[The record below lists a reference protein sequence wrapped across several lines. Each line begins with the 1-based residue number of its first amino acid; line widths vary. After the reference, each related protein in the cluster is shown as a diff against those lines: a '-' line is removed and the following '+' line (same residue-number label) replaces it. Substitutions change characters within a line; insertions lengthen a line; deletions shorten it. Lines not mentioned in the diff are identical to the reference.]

1 MKIYSKNNGNFN
13 TKNIKKINK
22 GIHKISFDESSIS
35 NYYHKEENKLKT
47 FQNISK
53 DKNNTLNNSY
63 NIYSKNS
70 TKRNSFN
77 EKEKTKYNIKTENK
91 SFFFHYIKKSLY
103 EEEKKGNEI
112 IKKEREK
119 LESLRSSYIN
129 KRKNLEKKT
138 FSGIKIVTYFNDN
151 ELENCIIPFFQIGKM
166 KLKDWLKKYNML
178 LSGLVLF
185 NLPDSYKLQITNNN
199 DLSDFN
205 LKLNDIK
212 FQNQNEN
219 TVNESHDNINN
230 KSHDNINNKSH
241 DNINNKS
248 HDNINK
254 KSYDHIN
261 NKFND
266 NFNNK
271 SNDNIHD
278 ISKDDNNIE
287 KGMINEK
294 KLFQKKIKNHNSLEK
309 GRNNITYNPNLY
321 SPDNKNIIKSF
332 MNKTFCSKEKEIK
345 RSEKIVKTPLKLFH
359 KVTDLILK
367 KEINKLKEEKKT
379 SLNKNNSNL
388 IKKFYSQRKPL
399 LNKQNIL
406 EVDFENNKKNDKE
419 KIKNFQEK
427 ILKIS
432 DNLGIKNPLQPIR
445 EMKKEGSDSNLKKIT
460 NITMKKSIVKDE
472 KKIEKK
478 EEKKDNNKEVKKDD
492 KIIINQEDKK
502 NEKIIINKE
511 DKKEIIKKIEK
522 ERNINIKDNVK
533 VAKKED
539 KTVINKEDKKE
550 NIKEDKKEEK
560 KIENKLTIKSDK
572 KEEIKE
578 EKKEEIK
585 KEEIKEEKKEE
596 LIEEI
601 KEEKKENI
609 KKKVFK
615 EEKIEEIK
623 KEEIKEENKEK
634 IKKIDFKEEKIEE
647 LKEEIKEEKKEEL
660 KEENKEEK
668 KEENNVSKTD
678 DKEETII
685 IKNGNNFKN
694 TNQIFINADYLPINF
709 YNFIPQNNNNK
720 NKKILT
726 NLYIKENSNEPYI
739 NIIFDKE
746 IKKPNK
752 KTIIKETI
760 NSNKIEETKI
770 INNKKENEIPET
782 ILEQF
787 KPVLKKRKKKPSN
800 KTFDMNNLLSKKME
814 KEKEENEKKLL
825 AKAKNLRQI
834 LKNRN
839 SLKKETQ

>member
-13 TKNIKKINK
+13 KKNIKKINK
-22 GIHKISFDESSIS
+22 GIHKISFDESSIT
-35 NYYHKEENKLKT
+35 NYNHKEENKLKT

-151 ELENCIIPFFQIGKM
+151 ELENCNIPFFQIGKM

-219 TVNESHDNINN
+219 TINESHDNINN
-230 KSHDNINNKSH
+230 KSHDNINK
-241 DNINNKS
+241 
-248 HDNINK
+248 
-254 KSYDHIN
+254 
-261 NKFND
+261 KFND
-266 NFNNK
+266 NINNK

-388 IKKFYSQRKPL
+388 IKKFNSQRKPL
-399 LNKQNIL
+399 INKQNIL

-432 DNLGIKNPLQPIR
+432 DNLVIKNPLQPIR

-478 EEKKDNNKEVKKDD
+478 EEKKDNVKEVKKDD

-502 NEKIIINKE
+502 DDKIIINKE
-511 DKKEIIKKIEK
+511 DKKEILKKIEK

-533 VAKKED
+533 EAKKED
-539 KTVINKEDKKE
+539 KTIINKEDKKE
-550 NIKEDKKEEK
+550 NIKEDKKEE
-560 KIENKLTIKSDK
+560 I

-585 KEEIKEEKKEE
+585 KEEIKEEKKE
-596 LIEEI
+596 
-601 KEEKKENI
+601 KI
-609 KKKVFK
+609 KKKDYK

-623 KEEIKEENKEK
+623 KEKIKEKKEE

-647 LKEEIKEEKKEEL
+647 IKKEKIKEEKKEES
-660 KEENKEEK
+660 KEEIKEEK

-678 DKEETII
+678 DKEEIII
-685 IKNGNNFKN
+685 IKNGNTFKSINQNFSN
-694 TNQIFINADYLPINF
+694 DDYLPINF
-709 YNFIPQNNNNK
+709 YNFIPENNNNK
-720 NKKILT
+720 NKKILS
-726 NLYIKENSNEPYI
+726 NLYIKENSIESYI
-739 NIIFDKE
+739 NIIFDEE

-752 KTIIKETI
+752 KTIIKEAI
-760 NSNKIEETKI
+760 NSNKKEETKI
-770 INNKKENEIPET
+770 INKKKENETQET

-825 AKAKNLRQI
+825 ARAKNLRQI

>member
-13 TKNIKKINK
+13 KKNIKKINK
-22 GIHKISFDESSIS
+22 GIHKISFDESSIT

-53 DKNNTLNNSY
+53 EKNNTLNNSY

-77 EKEKTKYNIKTENK
+77 EKEKIKYNIKAENK

-151 ELENCIIPFFQIGKM
+151 ELENCNIPFFQIGKM

-254 KSYDHIN
+254 KSNDNIN

-309 GRNNITYNPNLY
+309 GRNNITYNPNLF

-367 KEINKLKEEKKT
+367 KEINKLKEEKKN

-399 LNKQNIL
+399 INKQNIL

-432 DNLGIKNPLQPIR
+432 DNLGIKNPLKPIR

-478 EEKKDNNKEVKKDD
+478 EEKKDNVKEVKKDD
-492 KIIINQEDKK
+492 KIIINQ
-502 NEKIIINKE
+502 E

-533 VAKKED
+533 EAKKED
-539 KTVINKEDKKE
+539 KTVINKEYKKE

-601 KEEKKENI
+601 KEEKKEEI

-634 IKKIDFKEEKIEE
+634 MNKLVFKEEKIEE

-660 KEENKEEK
+660 KEEIKEEK
-668 KEENNVSKTD
+668 KEENNVSKRD
-678 DKEETII
+678 EKEETII
-685 IKNGNNFKN
+685 IKNGNNFKSI
-694 TNQIFINADYLPINF
+694 NQNFINNDYLPINF

-720 NKKILT
+720 I
-726 NLYIKENSNEPYI
+726 YI
-739 NIIFDKE
+739 
-746 IKKPNK
+746 
-752 KTIIKETI
+752 
-760 NSNKIEETKI
+760 
-770 INNKKENEIPET
+770 
-782 ILEQF
+782 
-787 KPVLKKRKKKPSN
+787 
-800 KTFDMNNLLSKKME
+800 
-814 KEKEENEKKLL
+814 
-825 AKAKNLRQI
+825 
-834 LKNRN
+834 
-839 SLKKETQ
+839 

>member
-151 ELENCIIPFFQIGKM
+151 ELENCNIPFFQIGKM

-219 TVNESHDNINN
+219 TINESHDNINN
-230 KSHDNINNKSH
+230 KSHDNINKKFN
-241 DNINNKS
+241 DNINNKYN
-248 HDNINK
+248 DNI
-254 KSYDHIN
+254 
-261 NKFND
+261 
-266 NFNNK
+266 NNK

-388 IKKFYSQRKPL
+388 IKKFNSQRKPL
-399 LNKQNIL
+399 INKQNIL

-478 EEKKDNNKEVKKDD
+478 EEKKDNVKEVKKDD

-502 NEKIIINKE
+502 DDKIIINKE
-511 DKKEIIKKIEK
+511 DKKEILKKIEK

-533 VAKKED
+533 EAKKED
-539 KTVINKEDKKE
+539 KTIINKEDKKE
-550 NIKEDKKEEK
+550 NIKEDKKEEIKEEIKEEK
-560 KIENKLTIKSDK
+560 KEEIK

-585 KEEIKEEKKEE
+585 KEEIKEEKKE
-596 LIEEI
+596 
-601 KEEKKENI
+601 KI
-609 KKKVFK
+609 KKKDYK

-623 KEEIKEENKEK
+623 KEK
-634 IKKIDFKEEKIEE
+634 
-647 LKEEIKEEKKEEL
+647 IKEEKKEES
-660 KEENKEEK
+660 KEEIKEEK

-678 DKEETII
+678 DKEEIII
-685 IKNGNNFKN
+685 IKNGNTFKSI
-694 TNQIFINADYLPINF
+694 NQNFINNDYLPINF
-709 YNFIPQNNNNK
+709 YNFIPENNNNK
-720 NKKILT
+720 NKKILS
-726 NLYIKENSNEPYI
+726 NLYIKENSIESYI
-739 NIIFDKE
+739 NIIFDEE

-760 NSNKIEETKI
+760 NSNKKEETKI
-770 INNKKENEIPET
+770 INKKKENESQET

-825 AKAKNLRQI
+825 ARAKNLRQI

-839 SLKKETQ
+839 SLKNETQ

>member
-13 TKNIKKINK
+13 KKNIKKINK
-22 GIHKISFDESSIS
+22 GIHKISFDESSIT
-35 NYYHKEENKLKT
+35 NYNHKEENKLKT

-151 ELENCIIPFFQIGKM
+151 ELENCNIPFFQIGKM

-219 TVNESHDNINN
+219 TINESHDNINN
-230 KSHDNINNKSH
+230 KSHDNINK
-241 DNINNKS
+241 
-248 HDNINK
+248 
-254 KSYDHIN
+254 
-261 NKFND
+261 KFND
-266 NFNNK
+266 NINNK

-388 IKKFYSQRKPL
+388 IKKFNSQRKPL
-399 LNKQNIL
+399 INKQNIL

-478 EEKKDNNKEVKKDD
+478 EEKKDNVKEVKKDD

-502 NEKIIINKE
+502 DDKIIINKE
-511 DKKEIIKKIEK
+511 DKKEILKKIEK

-533 VAKKED
+533 EAKKED
-539 KTVINKEDKKE
+539 KTIINKEDKKE

-560 KIENKLTIKSDK
+560 KIENKLTVKSDQKEEIKEEIKEEKKKEIK
-572 KEEIKE
+572 KEENKE

-585 KEEIKEEKKEE
+585 KKD
-596 LIEEI
+596 
-601 KEEKKENI
+601 
-609 KKKVFK
+609 FK

-623 KEEIKEENKEK
+623 KEKIKEKKEE

-647 LKEEIKEEKKEEL
+647 IKKEKIKEEKKEES
-660 KEENKEEK
+660 KEEIKEEK

-678 DKEETII
+678 DKEEIII
-685 IKNGNNFKN
+685 IKNGNTFKSI
-694 TNQIFINADYLPINF
+694 NQNFINNDYLPINF
-709 YNFIPQNNNNK
+709 YNFIPENNNNK
-720 NKKILT
+720 NKKILS
-726 NLYIKENSNEPYI
+726 NLYVKENSIESYI
-739 NIIFDKE
+739 NIIFDEE

-760 NSNKIEETKI
+760 NSNKKEETKI
-770 INNKKENEIPET
+770 INKKKENESQET

-825 AKAKNLRQI
+825 ARAKNLRQI

-839 SLKKETQ
+839 SLKNETQ

>member
-13 TKNIKKINK
+13 KKNIKKINK
-22 GIHKISFDESSIS
+22 GIHKISFDESSIT
-35 NYYHKEENKLKT
+35 NYNHKEENKLKT

-151 ELENCIIPFFQIGKM
+151 ELENCNIPFFQIGKM

-219 TVNESHDNINN
+219 TINESHDNINN
-230 KSHDNINNKSH
+230 KSHDNINK
-241 DNINNKS
+241 
-248 HDNINK
+248 
-254 KSYDHIN
+254 
-261 NKFND
+261 KFND
-266 NFNNK
+266 NINNK

-388 IKKFYSQRKPL
+388 IKKFNSQRKPL
-399 LNKQNIL
+399 INKQNIL

-478 EEKKDNNKEVKKDD
+478 EEKKDNVKEVKKDD

-502 NEKIIINKE
+502 DDKIIINKE
-511 DKKEIIKKIEK
+511 DKKEILKKIEK

-533 VAKKED
+533 EAKKED
-539 KTVINKEDKKE
+539 KTIINKEDKKE
-550 NIKEDKKEEK
+550 KIKK
-560 KIENKLTIKSDK
+560 
-572 KEEIKE
+572 
-578 EKKEEIK
+578 EKKE
-585 KEEIKEEKKEE
+585 
-596 LIEEI
+596 
-601 KEEKKENI
+601 
-609 KKKVFK
+609 KKK
-615 EEKIEEIK
+615 
-623 KEEIKEENKEK
+623 
-634 IKKIDFKEEKIEE
+634 
-647 LKEEIKEEKKEEL
+647 
-660 KEENKEEK
+660 
-668 KEENNVSKTD
+668 
-678 DKEETII
+678 
-685 IKNGNNFKN
+685 
-694 TNQIFINADYLPINF
+694 
-709 YNFIPQNNNNK
+709 
-720 NKKILT
+720 
-726 NLYIKENSNEPYI
+726 
-739 NIIFDKE
+739 
-746 IKKPNK
+746 
-752 KTIIKETI
+752 
-760 NSNKIEETKI
+760 
-770 INNKKENEIPET
+770 
-782 ILEQF
+782 
-787 KPVLKKRKKKPSN
+787 KKK
-800 KTFDMNNLLSKKME
+800 K
-814 KEKEENEKKLL
+814 
-825 AKAKNLRQI
+825 
-834 LKNRN
+834 
-839 SLKKETQ
+839 